1 MSHYNRHFGDVAIL
15 STIDRAAD
23 VMTGN
28 KLLTQKL
35 PKKVSG
41 IINFTKIKLNVIT
54 ITMIRYL
61 NSIPDLNLS

>member
-1 MSHYNRHFGDVAIL
+1 MSRYNRHFGDLAIF

-41 IINFTKIKLNVIT
+41 IINFTN
-54 ITMIRYL
+54 
-61 NSIPDLNLS
+61 